1 MANEAN
7 KLQQLE
13 DRYFQAVIA
22 DGSDGTNITA
32 GSLMVYDTSADN
44 TVKLSS
50 TDGELFAGIL
60 NHDKKGGD
68 GSTTVSLSTRDVWNI
83 TISPGATA
91 VMGHPM
97 KIIGANLIGLAD
109 DTSITGSSEWVG
121 MALQAG
127 TASEIIPVRLGHL

>member
-7 KLQQLE
+7 LLQQLE
-13 DRYFQAVIA
+13 DRYFQAQIA

-60 NHDKKGGD
+60 LSDKKGGD
-68 GSTTVSLSTRDVWNI
+68 GSTTVGLSTRDVWNI
-83 TISPGATA
+83 TISTGATA